1 MADILL
7 HHLETDHPCRC
18 CVSVCQLDKWPVRVA
33 VMYRHAPSVPLS
45 LSLKS
50 FTHSASSLS
59 FCLVFI
65 SLMLPILPFFFYLII
80 LRLSSLSSA
89 AINSVLP
96 PSESSN
102 LSVHSIR
109 ANQMSGCSQ
118 FGSHSVLVIILVVSL
133 FLSPSLLWSL
143 SLTDPP

>member
-1 MADILL
+1 
-7 HHLETDHPCRC
+7 
-18 CVSVCQLDKWPVRVA
+18 
-33 VMYRHAPSVPLS
+33 MYRHAPSVPLS

-59 FCLVFI
+59 VCLVFI
-65 SLMLPILPFFFYLII
+65 SLMLPILPFFFYLTI
-80 LRLSSLSSA
+80 LPLSSLSSA
-89 AINSVLP
+89 ATNSVLP

-102 LSVHSIR
+102 LSVHSIS
-109 ANQMSGCSQ
+109 ANQMSGCTQ